1 VYQFGR
7 SPAIADIIYG
17 GIRSMVPANEH
28 FAAADQAVASFKLAI
43 HVAKYSAALKLSI

>member
-17 GIRSMVPANEH
+17 GIRNMAPPNEP
-28 FAAADQAVASFKLAI
+28 FAADEEDAEVKSEDAPF
-43 HVAKYSAALKLSI
+43 